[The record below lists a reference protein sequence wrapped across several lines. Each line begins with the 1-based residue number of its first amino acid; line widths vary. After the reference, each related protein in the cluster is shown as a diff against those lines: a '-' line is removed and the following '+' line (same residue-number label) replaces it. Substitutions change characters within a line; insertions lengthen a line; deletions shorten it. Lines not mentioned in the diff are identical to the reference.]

1 MSASP
6 FMTAIRR
13 HAAERPRAP
22 ALTCGESRL
31 DWAGFAA
38 AVEQAAAAFRRLG
51 HLARRPRCDR
61 RGIVAGLRH
70 AVFRR
75 RRGRG
80 VHGAD
85 AEQIRRGHARTP
97 DRRLRTE
104 DPDRGCRGRRDP
116 GGLQAGRRRRDRSR
130 LTRPSERSR
139 STTFW
144 PARGMSR
151 SRNYRAMRRSTSSIR
166 PARPACPRASFIRR
180 RCGSGRRRGTPS

>member
-6 FMTAIRR
+6 FITAIRR

-38 AVEQAAAAFRRLG
+38 SVEQAAAAFQRHG
-51 HLARRPRCDR
+51 VSPGDR
-61 RGIVAGLRH
+61 VAIVAAPSLAYVTLFFG
-70 AVFRR
+70 
-75 RRGRG
+75 G
-80 VHGAD
+80 VAAGACMVPMPNKS
-85 AEQIRRGHARTP
+85 GARTLE
-97 DRRLRTE
+97 RLIADCATE

-130 LTRPSERSR
+130 HQGRRNDRARRLSR
-139 STTFW
+139 R
-144 PARGMSR
+144 RGACRR

-166 PARPACPRASFIRR
+166 PARPARPRASFIRR
-180 RCGSGRRRGTPS
+180 TCGSGRRRETPS